1 MRDVHANIV
10 TIIAYRRT
18 QNFSHLALLRLLVHQ
33 KCARSGKLGSLHS
46 LSLFL
51 FSEKIVELL
60 RQFSGRSKQEG
71 KNW

>member
-33 KCARSGKLGSLHS
+33 KCARSHGMRNEMTASEQRKGKRDL
-46 LSLFL
+46 
-51 FSEKIVELL
+51 
-60 RQFSGRSKQEG
+60 
-71 KNW
+71 